1 MVVAIGLPS
10 LGDATKLHHY
20 AAPVNGFAGRVEETA
35 RLDALLSRPYAHP
48 MTSEPSDPASDP
60 LGDAP
65 AVEASPE
72 DVMRTCPNCGRRLEE
87 RRCKLFCPEP
97 RCGFYL
103 SCADYY

>member
-1 MVVAIGLPS
+1 MKTESIDPG
-10 LGDATKLHHY
+10 GK
-20 AAPVNGFAGRVEETA
+20 G
-35 RLDALLSRPYAHP
+35 LDAPPSRSYADPVLSEHP
-48 MTSEPSDPASDP
+48 DPVPDA

-65 AVEASPE
+65 LVEASPE
-72 DVMRTCPNCGRRLEE
+72 EVMRTCPNCGRRLEE

>member
-1 MVVAIGLPS
+1 M
-10 LGDATKLHHY
+10 
-20 AAPVNGFAGRVEETA
+20 A

-48 MTSEPSDPASDP
+48 MTSERSDPASGP

-65 AVEASPE
+65 PVEASPE